1 MEEKGRKEKIGIM
14 VFNDFKDLKDTKD
27 SCIRYLSCVLSFFKG
42 GAGVVC
48 SLTKDKF
55 AWLTLNIGKIP
66 RLFRENPLP
75 LLFFICFFAT

>member
-1 MEEKGRKEKIGIM
+1 M
-14 VFNDFKDLKDTKD
+14 VFNDFKDLKDAKD
-27 SCIRYLSCVLSFFKG
+27 SCIRCLRCVLSFFKG

-48 SLTKDKF
+48 SLTEDKF
-55 AWLTLNIGKIP
+55 AMLALNIGKIP